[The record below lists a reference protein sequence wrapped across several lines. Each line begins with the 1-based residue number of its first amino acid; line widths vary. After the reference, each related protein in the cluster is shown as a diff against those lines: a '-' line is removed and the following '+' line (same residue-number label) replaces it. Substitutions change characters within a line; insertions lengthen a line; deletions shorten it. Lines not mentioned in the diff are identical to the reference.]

1 MFNSSY
7 FKFLCVFAFCIF
19 IPDLVFA
26 QTNPACT
33 FNWQSRSCS
42 TYPTPIANGG
52 SCQPISTDGILVAGP
67 NQTSQY
73 GYEFFYCNA
82 SCNGFTNFSGYYNG
96 KCNYMANACPDGQ
109 SWVYNGINFSCVDDE
124 CPFGDCESSSSSSS
138 STPICVPPYYYDPIV
153 DDCVLDDSSS
163 SSSSSSSS
171 LGDDSSSSAS
181 SAGSS
186 SGGGSGSSSPSNP
199 VPSDSTCPNK
209 FKIGDQWYCQ
219 SNPMPSSEGQASSEG
234 ADAAAAAT
242 CGAAPVCD
250 GDPVGCAILLNAHF
264 DRCNTDKTVEGG
276 GDCSAEPVCSGDP
289 VGCSIALQNWK
300 LRCDQLGEPVDAD
313 SDVAEYDSNFESEFG
328 ESNQASVDSEGAL
341 SHLAE
346 VSNVV
351 DFTSVDMSGLN
362 IDSTGRSSQCPAP
375 RAISLSVGNYEMSY
389 QPLCDL
395 AEALSSLVVLIFS
408 YISIRLIWR
417 STQ

>member
-1 MFNSSY
+1 MFRILFSNFCY
-7 FKFLCVFAFCIF
+7 CAFILF
-19 IPDLVFA
+19 FVLSLPVFA
-26 QTNPACT
+26 QSEVRPQCSGGGEGVQRHNCFVPSVDPYSECPAGTVGVFERYC
-33 FNWQSRSCS
+33 N
-42 TYPTPIANGG
+42 
-52 SCQPISTDGILVAGP
+52 D
-67 NQTSQY
+67 NQTTFYVRCHLESTCSCPP
-73 GYEFFYCNA
+73 GYNL
-82 SCNGFTNFSGYYNG
+82 SGDI
-96 KCNYMANACPDGQ
+96 CVLCPG
-109 SWVYNGINFSCVDDE
+109 
-124 CPFGDCESSSSSSS
+124 GDCEGSSSSSS

-153 DDCVLDDSSS
+153 DDCVLDDDS

-171 LGDDSSSSAS
+171 LGGGSSSSVS

-186 SGGGSGSSSPSNP
+186 SGEGSGSSSPGDP
-199 VPSDSTCPNK
+199 VPPDSTCPNK

-219 SNPMPSSEGQASSEG
+219 SNPVPSSEGQASS
-234 ADAAAAAT
+234 DAANAAVAAT
-242 CGAAPVCD
+242 CEVAPVCD
-250 GDPVGCAILLNAHF
+250 GDPVGCAILLNAYF
-264 DRCNTDKTVEGG
+264 DRCNTDKTSAGG
-276 GDCSAEPVCSGDP
+276 GDCSSEPVCSGDP

-351 DFTSVDMSGLN
+351 DFTSVDMSVLN